1 LSREGHKP
9 QNGGMEHANDTF
21 YEAWQQ
27 SVREYVRM
35 VRAVR
40 TRGISH
46 EELDILTRP
55 YIQRVDSAY
64 AKFKQLK
71 REGTDFCPDAS
82 Y

>member
-1 LSREGHKP
+1 
-9 QNGGMEHANDTF
+9 MEHANDAF

>member
-1 LSREGHKP
+1 
-9 QNGGMEHANDTF
+9 MEHGNDPL
-21 YEAWQQ
+21 YEEWQQ

-40 TRGISH
+40 MRGISH
-46 EELDILTRP
+46 EELDILSRP

-64 AKFKQLK
+64 AKFKHLK
-71 REGTDFCPDAS
+71 REGAEFCPDAR